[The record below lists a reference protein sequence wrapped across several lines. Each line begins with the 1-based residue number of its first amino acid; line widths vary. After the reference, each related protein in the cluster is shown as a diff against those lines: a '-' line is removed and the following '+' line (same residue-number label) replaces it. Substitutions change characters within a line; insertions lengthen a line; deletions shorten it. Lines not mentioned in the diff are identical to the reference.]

1 MSICFDTLQCDR
13 CVAGRAGTQNDADGS
28 DLVIYVKVCSRDV
41 PVDMIAHISD
51 KLGGMLCALHR
62 SDIRKATPS

>member
-13 CVAGRAGTQNDADGS
+13 CVAGRAGTQGDADGS

-41 PVDMIAHISD
+41 PVDMIAHISGEFGD
-51 KLGGMLCALHR
+51 VYFVFHR
-62 SDIRKATPS
+62 NGIRKSG

>member
-28 DLVIYVKVCSRDV
+28 GSVIYVKVCSRDV
-41 PVDMIAHISD
+41 PVDMIAHISG
-51 KLGGMLCALHR
+51 KFGGRLRALHR
-62 SDIRKATPS
+62 SDIRKSDTI